1 MNNYDKDFIAKFL
14 EAVSNRK
21 VIGRDLLTE
30 DEFTNYIQTIQFLN
44 FHNPKVSIV
53 KGNQMLNE
61 YKIPSFISDLITPTV
76 TLSGVQGEI
85 NQIEWSAPKGFT
97 PLSSWI
103 FEEYGVRLLKM
114 FRLSPEW
121 VEVVDARNKVVTLAS
136 LASRLTVDGDYTNAD
151 FQVGAYP
158 LVPKFQIFGDD
169 FIGLSF
175 VRAQEIWIQRTL
187 DSVIS

>member
-1 MNNYDKDFIAKFL
+1 MNDYEKIFIAKFY

-21 VIGRDLLTE
+21 AISKVLLTE
-30 DEFTNYIQTIQFLN
+30 DEFTDYIQTIQFLN

-53 KGNQMLNE
+53 KGNQMLSE

-85 NQIEWSAPKGFT
+85 SQIEWSAPKGFT
-97 PLSSWI
+97 PLSSWT
-103 FEEYGVRLLKM
+103 FEEYGVRLLKT
-114 FRLSPEW
+114 FRLNPEW
-121 VEVVDARNKVVTLAS
+121 VEVVDARNKIVTLAS
-136 LASRLTVDGDYTNAD
+136 LAPRLTVDGEYTNAE
-151 FQVGAYP
+151 FQVGTYP
-158 LVPKFQIFGDD
+158 LVPKFQIFGND

-187 DSVIS
+187 DSVMS

>member
-14 EAVSNRK
+14 EAVKNRK

-44 FHNPKVSIV
+44 YHNPKVLIV

-61 YKIPSFISDLITPTV
+61 YKVPSFISDLITPTV

-85 NQIEWSAPKGFT
+85 NQVEWSAPKGFT
-97 PLSSWI
+97 PLSSWT

-121 VEVVDARNKVVTLAS
+121 VEVVDARNKIVTLAS
-136 LASRLTVDGDYTNAD
+136 LAPRLTVDGDYTNAD

-158 LVPKFQIFGDD
+158 LVPKFQIFGSN